1 MKNKKGQ
8 AMTEYLLLIAVIFGV
23 LLVFKDLFLD
33 HKKSVTGLVLR
44 GVKCEVEIKEDCSK
58 AGQAH
63 RGGRKYLGQYYRGTS
78 GASII
83 RK

>member
-1 MKNKKGQ
+1 MKNKSGQ

-23 LLVFKDLFLD
+23 LILFKQLFLD

-44 GVKCEVEIKEDCSK
+44 GVKCEVEITNDCSI
-58 AGQAH
+58 AGPAH

-78 GASII
+78 GASIK